1 MINSIYNGMAGLLA
15 FSKGLNS
22 ISTNVSNM
30 NTPGYKSTEL
40 QFMDVFYRSQYSSSQ
55 NGEVSFSQQGN
66 GVGTGSTTTRFSQ
79 GEIRSTGQDLDVAV
93 DGNGFIVLKKDDE
106 TLYTRAGQ
114 LNFDD
119 DGYLVSRA
127 NQARVLAVDDNGHL
141 VEINQNDFAT
151 INQSPTT
158 EIQFSGIL
166 STGTQDSSG
175 NPIHEIAD
183 VTVYDA
189 LGEEKSLRL
198 EFELTDISTLEW
210 TVRAYDGATL
220 LGSDA
225 IRYQPSGQ
233 PVDGENQISIDVASA
248 DGETSTIVLNMG
260 APDEANASS
269 SSSFGTSSTLRVLSA
284 DGYSSGSLV
293 STTIDDTGVLTS
305 EYSNGESRDHAQL
318 ALASFLQLQ
327 DLEHRSGGLFAAND
341 LEPVIGHAGD
351 GVMGR
356 FIPRSVELSNVELT
370 QQFGDLII
378 VQRGYQASSQ
388 ILTVSNEMLQQL
400 IEMRGRG

>member
-141 VEINQNDFAT
+141 VEISQNDFAT